1 MLMLLVEF
9 ADEVSV
15 FNVFR
20 YITFRTGGALVTA
33 AMIVFLFGPAIIDS
47 LRIRQG
53 KGQPIRADGP
63 QTHFK
68 KAGTPTMG
76 GLMMMCGIIGAT
88 LLWANLSSVYVWV
101 VLMVTL
107 SFGAIGFYD
116 DYLKVT
122 KQSHLGVSGR
132 ARLAMEFVIASIAAW
147 VIMRSGQAPFS
158 SSLTFPFIK
167 DLIINLGWFF
177 IP

>member
-1 MLMLLVEF
+1 MLMLLVQF
-9 ADEVSV
+9 SDTISI

-20 YITFRTGGALVTA
+20 YITFRTGCALITA
-33 AMIVFLFGPAIIDS
+33 AFIVFLFGPAIIAS
-47 LRIRQG
+47 LKLRQG

-76 GLMMMCGIIGAT
+76 GLMILSGILGSA
-88 LLWANLSSVYVWV
+88 LFWANLSSMYVWV
-101 VLMVTL
+101 VLMVTV

-122 KQSHLGVSGR
+122 KQSHLGFSGKF
-132 ARLAMEFVIASIAAW
+132 RLALEFVIAGFAAW
-147 VIMRSGQAPFS
+147 IIMRVGQAPFS
-158 SSLTFPFIK
+158 SSLT
-167 DLIINLGWFF
+167 
-177 IP
+177 